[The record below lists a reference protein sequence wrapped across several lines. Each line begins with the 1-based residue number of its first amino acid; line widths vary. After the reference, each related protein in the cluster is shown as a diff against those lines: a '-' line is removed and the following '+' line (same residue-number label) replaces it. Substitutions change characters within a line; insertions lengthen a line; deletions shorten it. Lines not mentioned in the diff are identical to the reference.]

1 VKFPPYIAT
10 HSTEQTFYIGTDGL
24 FRRHDYDVEITGNT
38 PAAHYISEYK
48 DVSGMMVPTKHRI
61 YPRQQDNTPL
71 LDLLLV
77 SIDLSDIR
85 FEALR

>member
-1 VKFPPYIAT
+1 
-10 HSTEQTFYIGTDGL
+10 
-24 FRRHDYDVEITGNT
+24 
-38 PAAHYISEYK
+38 
-48 DVSGMMVPTKHRI
+48 MVPTKHRI

-85 FEALR
+85 FDD